1 MPVTQTL
8 ALVVVISQPPLVK
21 LDIWPV
27 SPEGSESKRGS
38 VKQDT
43 RETLATDLIWH
54 QVVPSERRQDKTRNS
69 WTQHARMKFGIDF

>member
-54 QVVPSERRQDKTRNS
+54 QVVPSERRKTK
-69 WTQHARMKFGIDF
+69 HGIAGRSMQG